1 MQSSGV
7 VHGDE
12 QIVDVELDRGTVF
25 LPLRKGYI
33 PISARVLWDMG
44 LEKERHTPLEVAND
58 AVAPDPGR
66 GKDARKTRNAIP
78 KVKMLGSKF
87 PSVVIY

>member
-1 MQSSGV
+1 
-7 VHGDE
+7 
-12 QIVDVELDRGTVF
+12 
-25 LPLRKGYI
+25 
-33 PISARVLWDMG
+33 MG

-87 PSVVIY
+87 PSVVIS